1 MSGKSLI
8 SQGIAKLGTNR
19 ELLTEDYMRP
29 NKYLPLFYAN
39 MRKNGLVY
47 NPFAYGTQLIFMQ
60 NRVRR
65 ERLCVDR
72 GKFYLV
78 DRSIFED
85 RHIFAYV
92 YRKLGVISQDEY
104 NDYRNIFEKLVRSIE
119 TPDVLVFLNT
129 DPVKCY
135 EMIKKQGN
143 KVDDWVPLEL
153 LQEFDYCYRHR
164 LTERLLLHNPNI
176 HIIEVDP
183 FSYED
188 SQDAVQYID
197 KKIEEA
203 LGEKW
208 ASTRYNKTQTGQQKI
223 LN

>member
-164 LTERLLLHNPNI
+164 LTERLFLHNPNI